1 VVVPLAGSDTH
12 LGPLATKAGARV
24 TDPVAGFIELALQG
38 AYAFVVL
45 AQPDDD
51 DTAAEG
57 ARWLARM
64 AAKLGYITRV
74 CEFEDD
80 LLVDFPDVNQYL
92 TYVLENSHR
101 KRTMGVDWFATL
113 RGTAARLMAAVRTA
127 PYADDVA
134 QLLTPTGLGHD
145 AHVALR
151 SWLINGLRATPEA
164 QGRMVAGARE
174 LSDEELSDCWMYGY
188 YLRGCEN
195 ALPNEAREEL
205 TELEPG

>member
-1 VVVPLAGSDTH
+1 MVVPVAGTDTH

-24 TDPVAGFIELALQG
+24 TDPVAGFIELALRG
-38 AYAFVVL
+38 AYAVVVL
-45 AQPDDD
+45 AQPDADGIEAD
-51 DTAAEG
+51 G
-57 ARWLARM
+57 ATWLAWM
-64 AAKLGYITRV
+64 AAKLGYITRI

-101 KRTMGVDWFATL
+101 KRTMGADWFATL
-113 RGTAARLMAAVRTA
+113 CGTAARLMAAVRTA

-134 QLLTPTGLGHD
+134 QLLAPTGLGHD

-151 SWLINGLRATPEA
+151 SWLINGLRANPEA
-164 QGRMVAGARE
+164 QARTAGART
-174 LSDEELSDCWMYGY
+174 LADHDLSDCWMYGY

-195 ALPNEAREEL
+195 ALPEDARQEL
-205 TELEPG
+205 ANLESR

>member
-1 VVVPLAGSDTH
+1 MVVPVAGTDTH
-12 LGPLATKAGARV
+12 LGPLATRAGARV
-24 TDPVAGFIELALQG
+24 TDPVAGFIDLALQD
-38 AYAFVVL
+38 AYAVVVP
-45 AQPDDD
+45 AAPEDADS
-51 DTAAEG
+51 AAEG
-57 ARWLARM
+57 ASWLACM

-74 CEFEDD
+74 CEFEED

-164 QGRMVAGARE
+164 QGRMVTGARE

-195 ALPNEAREEL
+195 ALPNEARQEL
-205 TELEPG
+205 AELEPR